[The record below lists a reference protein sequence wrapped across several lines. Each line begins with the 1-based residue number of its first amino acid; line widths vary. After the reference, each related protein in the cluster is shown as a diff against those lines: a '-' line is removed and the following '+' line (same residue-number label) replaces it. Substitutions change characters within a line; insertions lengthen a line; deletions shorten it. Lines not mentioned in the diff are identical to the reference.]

1 MGKNHQRFH
10 SCIDLKTIGL
20 VRNWALMSVFLLS
33 LIYFLNIIAT
43 ADFES
48 GIFFNR
54 VFTKI
59 KNSSPY
65 FLPVLS
71 LLWSHQKPEDSLI
84 VNSDDHTVLRLRDQ
98 KTYDWR
104 RWPWHHVEVIPLK
117 LTYWKGLVSLGAVRW
132 LSGVVHLEATPP
144 K

>member
-1 MGKNHQRFH
+1 MGKNRQRFH
-10 SCIDLKTIGL
+10 SCINLKTIGP
-20 VRNWALMSVFLLS
+20 VRNWALMSLFLLS
-33 LIYFLNIIAT
+33 LIYFLNINAT
-43 ADFES
+43 VDFES

-65 FLPVLS
+65 FLPVPS
-71 LLWSHQKPEDSLI
+71 LLWSNQKPEDWLI

-98 KTYDWR
+98 KMYDWR
-104 RWPWHHVEVIPLK
+104 RRPWHHVEVIPLK
-117 LTYWKGLVSLGAVRW
+117 LTYGKGLVSLGAVRW
-132 LSGVVHLEATPP
+132 PLGVAHLEATSL